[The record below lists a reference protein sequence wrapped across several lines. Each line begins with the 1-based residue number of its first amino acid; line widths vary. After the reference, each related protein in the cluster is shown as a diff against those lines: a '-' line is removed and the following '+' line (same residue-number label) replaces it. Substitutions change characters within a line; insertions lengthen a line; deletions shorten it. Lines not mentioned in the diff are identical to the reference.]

1 MIFRSLVQVAS
12 RVTVAALF
20 LINTAAA
27 QDGGGITAL
36 TGGGTGSG
44 GSSNGG
50 SESSGGNASSGG
62 SKALDMQS
70 AAYVHR
76 PALNA
81 GLPAL
86 DDPPDLETPQ
96 SSLASFVDACEAGD
110 YDRAAHSM
118 DLDAFEADRQAT
130 LGPTLARQLK
140 SILEQKLWI
149 DWDEVPDRPNG
160 QGFGP
165 SLKAKASGTS
175 QDGPKSFHELGS
187 LGKVRGRPIIAY
199 MERVKTPES
208 PPVWVISRRTVS
220 AIPELYTQYGPGPFG
235 KAMPSTLKTR
245 VLGIALWEWLGIVLF
260 LLIGLAVGWL
270 VQEGLERLLKGK
282 RSNGALALAWA
293 VHGPVAAIVALT
305 VFQILATGLLRLAGP
320 VMALAEPIIFILI
333 VLSGVWLLSRVIDFA
348 SKRLTDRYEGEDHA
362 AEAHSVITRVKVA
375 KHFLT
380 VVVLTAGIAV
390 ALWQFEWFRA
400 IGYGLLASAGI
411 AALVLGLA
419 AQRPLGNLFAG
430 VQLAITQPV
439 RVGDAVIFEGEW
451 GWIEEIAVTYVVI
464 RTWDMRRLVVPTA
477 HLMDNPVE
485 NWTKGGEN
493 MMKPVY
499 LYADYRV
506 DVEAVRSELERIL
519 KSSDDWD
526 EEVPP
531 IVQVTACK
539 EEAVELRALC
549 SAKTPPDAWN
559 LHCTVRER
567 LVAFLRDLEGGAY
580 LPRTRVAMVPE
591 AASDGG
597 DSGGGEEPNAGRRK
611 SSRGKAR
618 SRAGRAADKNRMGG
632 SAKKGDDGDG

>member
-1 MIFRSLVQVAS
+1 MRFRSFIRAAG

-20 LINTAAA
+20 LISPAAA
-27 QDGGGITAL
+27 QEGGGIAAL
-36 TGGGTGSG
+36 TGGESASG
-44 GSSNGG
+44 GSSAGG
-50 SESSGGNASSGG
+50 GESSGGGASSEG

-76 PALNA
+76 PTLNA
-81 GLPAL
+81 GLPTL

-110 YDRAAHSM
+110 YDRASRSM
-118 DLDAFEADRQAT
+118 DLNAFEADRQAT

-149 DWDEVPDRPNG
+149 DWDEVPDRPDG

-175 QDGPKSFHELGS
+175 TDGPKSFHELGV
-187 LGKVRGRPIIAY
+187 LGKVHGRPITAY
-199 MERVKTPES
+199 MERVKTPEAA
-208 PPVWVISRRTVS
+208 PVWVISKRTVS
-220 AIPELYTQYGPGPFG
+220 AIPELYEQYGPGPFG
-235 KAMPSTLKTR
+235 RAMPPALKSR
-245 VLGIALWEWLGIVLF
+245 VLGIALWEWIGIVLF
-260 LLIGLAVGWL
+260 LLIGLAIGWL
-270 VQEGLERLLKGK
+270 VQEGLERILKGK
-282 RSNGALALAWA
+282 RSNWALALAWA

-320 VMALAEPIIFILI
+320 VMSMAEPIIFILI
-333 VLSGVWLLSRVIDFA
+333 VLACVWLLSRVIDFA
-348 SKRLTDRYEGEDHA
+348 SRRLTDRYQGDDKA
-362 AEAHSVITRVKVA
+362 AEAHSVITRVKVG

-464 RTWDMRRLVVPTA
+464 RTWDMRRLIVPTA
-477 HLMDNPVE
+477 HLMDNPIE

-499 LYADYRV
+499 LSADYRV
-506 DVEAVRSELERIL
+506 DVGAVRTELERIL
-519 KSSDDWD
+519 KDSNDWD

-531 IVQVTACK
+531 TVQVTACK
-539 EEAVELRALC
+539 DETVELRALC

-559 LHCTVRER
+559 LHCVVRER

-580 LPRTRVAMVPE
+580 LPRTRVAMVPGS
-591 AASDGG
+591 ASDDVPSG
-597 DSGGGEEPNAGRRK
+597 DDSKSERRK
-611 SSRGKAR
+611 SRRGKAR
-618 SRAGRAADKNRMGG
+618 SRSGRDADKNRAG
-632 SAKKGDDGDG
+632 SSKDGDKGDGG